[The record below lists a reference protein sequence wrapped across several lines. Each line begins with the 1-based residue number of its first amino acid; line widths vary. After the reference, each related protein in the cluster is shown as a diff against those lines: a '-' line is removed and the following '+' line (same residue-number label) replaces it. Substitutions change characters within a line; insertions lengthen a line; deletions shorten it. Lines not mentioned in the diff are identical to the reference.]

1 MKNQKQRQNDFSK
14 TSKVKFGILTKL
26 LLGIITPLVI
36 VLIIIGLQLN
46 SGM

>member
-26 LLGIITPLVI
+26 LLGIITLW
-36 VLIIIGLQLN
+36 
-46 SGM
+46 